1 MANYLRLGA
10 AGRAAGALRAGVVA
24 GRAAGVLRMLSLP
37 RALCARLAVELGNAL
52 GRVEAA
58 GALGVDGRG

>member
-10 AGRAAGALRAGVVA
+10 APREAGALREGAAA

-37 RALCARLAVELGNAL
+37 RALCARLAFELGNAL

-58 GALGVDGRG
+58 GVLGVDGRG